1 MSRFV
6 SMITLAVFVPGA
18 FACAVKNL
26 GSGAPGPT
34 IGDAPDGPW
43 PAMVYP
49 PDLSTAVF
57 ANTTFV
63 PDGAGPGTGVQF
75 SIPMSHRK
83 IGQGWGSWSH
93 GYTGDVYYTN
103 GATAVT
109 MTLVPPMPG
118 FRFYAESNPFG
129 LWDITTTATGS
140 GGEVKSSTQTIEG
153 LSGAGGFD
161 CSCAPGSL
169 ITTVAVSAP
178 VDFAVG
184 EFAKGVPEPSTL
196 GLLSLGL
203 IGLLR
208 RR

>member
-6 SMITLAVFVPGA
+6 SMIAVAIFVPA
-18 FACAVKNL
+18 ALACHVDNL
-26 GSGAPGPT
+26 GSGAPGPL
-34 IGDAPDGPW
+34 IGPYTAIPFAPDPQ
-43 PAMVYP
+43 P
-49 PDLSTAVF
+49 VF
-57 ANTTFV
+57 ADVTSV
-63 PDGAGPGTGVQF
+63 QDGTGRSINF

-103 GATAVT
+103 GAAALTIT
-109 MTLVPPMPG
+109 MNPPQPG

-129 LWDITTTATGS
+129 LFDFTVTAKGS
-140 GGEVKSSTQTIEG
+140 GGEVQSSTQTIEG
-153 LSGAGGFD
+153 LSGAGGFACYCD
-161 CSCAPGSL
+161 PGSL
-169 ITTVAVSAP
+169 VTSVDIAAP

-184 EFAKGVPEPSTL
+184 EFSKGIPEPSTL